1 MSISADVLIKADPD
15 TQELQILSISARL
28 YEAIEAYG
36 SVLVAH
42 EEEAQSYE
50 IYKENGILKVQ
61 AVDIH
66 S

>member
-1 MSISADVLIKADPD
+1 MSADALIKFNPD

-28 YEAIEAYG
+28 FEAIEAHG

-42 EEEAQSYE
+42 EDEAQSYE
-50 IYKENGILKVQ
+50 IYKENGLLKVQ
-61 AVDIH
+61 VVDGR